1 MDKLTPRDAIVAMLE
16 HLEAIPMSK
25 VKGEMKELKEMF
37 KPSMEELKGNT
48 LTPSV
53 AMSEILHHLEI
64 IPKNR
69 KLKDEIRDLKIS
81 FRNMK

>member
-1 MDKLTPRDAIVAMLE
+1 MDKLTPKDAIVSMLE
-16 HLEAIPMSK
+16 HLEALPTSK

-37 KPSMEELKGNT
+37 KPSMEELKGDT

-53 AMSEILHHLEI
+53 AMSEILHHLEM

>member
-1 MDKLTPRDAIVAMLE
+1 MDKLTPRDAIVSMLE
-16 HLEAIPMSK
+16 HLESLPSSK

-37 KPSMEELKGNT
+37 KPSMQELKGT
-48 LTPSV
+48 ILTPSV
-53 AMSEILHHLEI
+53 AMSEILQHLEML
-64 IPKNR
+64 PKNR